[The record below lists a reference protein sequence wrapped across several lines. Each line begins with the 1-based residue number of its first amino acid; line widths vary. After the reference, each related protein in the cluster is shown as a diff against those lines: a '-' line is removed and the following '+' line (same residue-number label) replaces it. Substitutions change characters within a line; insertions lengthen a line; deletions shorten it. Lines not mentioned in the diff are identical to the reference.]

1 MLNYLLTKV
10 RTKKVGRMIENTA
23 VKKLSNITLSSNGRT
38 TGFGPVN
45 GGSNPSGV
53 TKDNGLSY
61 QCDVDNHGR
70 TKEFTTL
77 C

>member
-1 MLNYLLTKV
+1 ML
-10 RTKKVGRMIENTA
+10 RTKFFDILEN
-23 VKKLSNITLSSNGRT
+23 KITLSSNGRT